1 MRGVQRSRVAQGLEL
16 PNRHYA
22 AFIALDGHYLG
33 YEDIALYCRLH
44 DDDHGVTSAP
54 LRVTVVTPSGELV
67 SVTAHDETTIH
78 PANQGEAEDSVRQ
91 AFERGD
97 VVLVHQGAHFERAR
111 GFT

>member
-1 MRGVQRSRVAQGLEL
+1 MRGVQRARVAQWLEL

-22 AFIALDGHYLG
+22 AFMALDGDYLG

-44 DDDHGVTSAP
+44 DDDHGATSTP
-54 LRVTVVTPSGELV
+54 LRVTVVTPSGEPV
-67 SVTAHDETTIH
+67 SVTAHDEPTIR